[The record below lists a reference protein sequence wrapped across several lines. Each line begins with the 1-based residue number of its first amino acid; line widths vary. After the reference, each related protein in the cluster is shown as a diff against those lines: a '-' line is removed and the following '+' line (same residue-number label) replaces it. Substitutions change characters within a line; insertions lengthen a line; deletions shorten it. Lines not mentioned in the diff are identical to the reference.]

1 MISNEKISA
10 IISEASTLGYQIR
23 VRDISF
29 IILSKHYD
37 DMKVAYGAIF
47 GSDFNDE
54 IVEKYVK
61 SKEITYLKSYIE
73 SNILGNSKK
82 SRKKLSLEDDITFD
96 ENKAEI
102 IKLIKETQKALD
114 EGKIKSADA
123 LKIQADLRVKL
134 NDKFSVQD
142 NSKDSLVVVNQ
153 KYNSICSC
161 GREIYIPTKED
172 LMEKYNLK
180 ENKTL
185 NE

>member
-10 IISEASTLGYQIR
+10 IISEANALGYQIR

-29 IILSKHYD
+29 ILLSKHYD
-37 DMKVAYGAIF
+37 DIKVAYGAIF

-54 IVEKYVK
+54 VVEKYVK
-61 SKEITYLKSYIE
+61 SREISYLKSYIE
-73 SNILGNSKK
+73 SNFFTKK
-82 SRKKLSLEDDITFD
+82 SKKKLSAEDDITFD

-102 IKLIKETQKALD
+102 IKLIKETQKALE

-142 NSKDSLVVVNQ
+142 SSKDSLVVVNQ

-180 ENKTL
+180 EKV
-185 NE
+185 

>member
-10 IISEASTLGYQIR
+10 IIDDCKLLGYQIR

-29 IILSKHYD
+29 VLLSKMFD
-37 DMKVAYGAIF
+37 DASVAYKTIF
-47 GSDFNDE
+47 GSDADDNVINE
-54 IVEKYVK
+54 YIK

-73 SNILGNSKK
+73 SNNLLGNKK
-82 SRKKLSLEDDITFD
+82 RGKRKLGEEDDISFE

-114 EGKIKSADA
+114 EGKIKSSDA

-134 NDKFSVQD
+134 NDKFAVKDDTQ
-142 NSKDSLVVVNQ
+142 DSLVVVNR

-161 GREIYIPTKED
+161 GREIYIPTKEE
-172 LMEKYNLK
+172 LMEQYNLK
-180 ENKTL
+180 EITN
-185 NE
+185 